1 MKMFDISDKVIV
13 VTGAGQGIGMHL
25 SNRLY
30 ELGAEVI
37 AVDKSFPNADYKF
50 DIRFVGDLSDLETVE
65 NLMSNIEN
73 NFGKIDVLIN
83 NAGITKPSQEIP
95 YPEEN
100 WSATLEINLSVP
112 YRLSSQALD
121 LLKRS
126 KNPSVV
132 NIASLN
138 ASLAFPNNPAYVAS
152 KTGIVG
158 LTRSMALDFGN
169 LGIRFNSVSPGYIRT
184 EMTGDSWKDPQ
195 KRIERKNRT
204 VLGRWGTPE
213 DLVGM
218 IVYLSSDSS
227 SYVTG
232 QDFLIDGGWSIKGL

>member
-1 MKMFDISDKVIV
+1 MSIFDISDKVVV
-13 VTGAGQGIGMHL
+13 VTGAGQGIGMHIA
-25 SNRLY
+25 NRLY
-30 ELGAEVI
+30 SLGAEVI
-37 AVDKSFPNADYKF
+37 AVDRSFHNTDYKF
-50 DIRFVGDLSDLETVE
+50 DVRFVGDLSDPATID
-65 NLMSNIEN
+65 NLFSNIKD
-73 NFGKIDVLIN
+73 NFGKIDTLIN
-83 NAGITKPSQEIP
+83 NAGITKPSEEVP

-100 WSATLEINLSVP
+100 WVSTLEVNLSVP
-112 YRLSSQALD
+112 YRISSKAIN

-126 KNPSVV
+126 KCPSVI
-132 NIASLN
+132 NLASLN

-158 LTRSMALDFGN
+158 LTRSMALDFGTQ
-169 LGIRFNSVSPGYIRT
+169 GIRFNSISPGYIKT
-184 EMTGDSWKDPQ
+184 EMTGESWQDPE
-195 KRIERKNRT
+195 KRIARRNRT

-218 IVYLSSDSS
+218 IVYLASEAS